1 MCGWQLGNRPELCE
15 KKKKKKA
22 LKILYQTEQT
32 LDKGIS
38 KSVKREMAEGEKT
51 KYIYLP
57 GPVLR

>member
-1 MCGWQLGNRPELCE
+1 MDDSWVTDQNCVR
-15 KKKKKKA
+15 KKKKA

>member
-1 MCGWQLGNRPELCE
+1 MDDSWVTDQTCVR
-15 KKKKKKA
+15 KKNKA
-22 LKILYQTEQT
+22 LKILYKTEQT
-32 LDKGIS
+32 LDNVIS

>member
-1 MCGWQLGNRPELCE
+1 MGNRPDLCE
-15 KKKKKKA
+15 GKKKA
-22 LKILYQTEQT
+22 LKILYETEQT
-32 LDKGIS
+32 LDNVIS